1 MDDIERAEGDNSLVD
16 WIVGWNAEMDEDSTS
31 KRDIDVDNNDFISFL
46 CIGWDLDQLI
56 PRCIFVGSQRT
67 TGIMNE
73 HKRCC

>member
-1 MDDIERAEGDNSLVD
+1 MDDIERVEAM
-16 WIVGWNAEMDEDSTS
+16 VGWNAEMDEESTI

-67 TGIMNE
+67 TGI
-73 HKRCC
+73 